1 MATIKSHL
9 KIRGSWEMQAC
20 NIRFCCYIWLFLPLP
35 TSESNCSRASQSK
48 QKFSIVSRNGRTNG
62 DRCRNATLLIF
73 SLRFFFF
80 FALSRGQKSDRGATT
95 AARVNKKPHDLSQ
108 FFIRMRLLHTRDL
121 QGGAATRKTIVY
133 ICAWKCFFPWKEI
146 KGCYLFLWHTFPWT
160 LYWVRI
166 QTPLVASLII
176 QVTQY
181 RQWFLSSKAIASRRL
196 LV

>member
-48 QKFSIVSRNGRTNG
+48 QKFRIVSRNGRTNG

-80 FALSRGQKSDRGATT
+80 FALSRGQKVTEEPQLRPAWTKNPMIFLNFLFACDSYIHGTCK
-95 AARVNKKPHDLSQ
+95 VVQPHG
-108 FFIRMRLLHTRDL
+108 RLLYTYVL
-121 QGGAATRKTIVY
+121 ENAS
-133 ICAWKCFFPWKEI
+133 
-146 KGCYLFLWHTFPWT
+146 FLE
-160 LYWVRI
+160 
-166 QTPLVASLII
+166 
-176 QVTQY
+176 
-181 RQWFLSSKAIASRRL
+181 KK
-196 LV
+196 